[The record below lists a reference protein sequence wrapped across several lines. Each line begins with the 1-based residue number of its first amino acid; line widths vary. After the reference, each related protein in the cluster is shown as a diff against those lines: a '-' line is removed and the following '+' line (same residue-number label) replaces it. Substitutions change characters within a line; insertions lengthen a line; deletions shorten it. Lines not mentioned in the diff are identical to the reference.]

1 MKSTISSVLLS
12 IGLMSHSAIAAD
24 THQIELTIPQIA
36 TSKYQRPFVAVWVE
50 QKGERKAVSTISV
63 WFDDKKWL
71 KDIRRWWRKAG
82 RYGQAV
88 DGVTGATR
96 VPGGYTLKWD
106 GTDNQG
112 KALPAG
118 EYTLYLEAVRE
129 HGDRTLLKQKV
140 SLGKGQQVYKLDA
153 GAELGPVSIS
163 IGESK

>member
-1 MKSTISSVLLS
+1 MKKLIYAACLS
-12 IGLMSHSAIAAD
+12 LGLASGSAVSAD
-24 THQIELTIPQIA
+24 AHQIEFTIPQIA

-50 QKGERKAVSTISV
+50 QKGQRKAVSTISV

-96 VPGGYTLKWD
+96 APGGYTLKWD

-112 KALPAG
+112 KELPEG
-118 EYTLYLEAVRE
+118 EYILYLEAVRE
-129 HGDRTLLKQKV
+129 HGDRTLLKQKIA
-140 SLGKGQQVYKLDA
+140 LGKGQQVYKLDA
-153 GAELGPVSIS
+153 GAELGPVNIS